1 MKKQSPK
8 KLQRKTEIVEAAVK
22 VFAEKGFFK
31 AKVSDVAK
39 EAGIADGTVYLYFK
53 NKEDLLIY
61 LFENKMGHILMRF
74 NSQLA
79 ESTDP
84 IEKMKLFFQIYFKI
98 IKEDKKLAEVFQVEL
113 RQSAKFLKKYHNQKF
128 IDFLNIIGDIIKQG
142 KLDGFFKPELNINV
156 TKILI
161 FGALDETARQWILG
175 ADSKYSLKEAVD
187 HISSILITGL
197 LIV

>member
-61 LFENKMGHILMRF
+61 LFENKMGHIMTRF

-79 ESTDP
+79 KSSDP

-113 RQSAKFLKKYHNQKF
+113 RQSAKFLKGYHNQKF

-142 KLDGFFKPELNINV
+142 KQDGFFNPKLNINV

-187 HISSILITGL
+187 QISLILITGL

>member
-61 LFENKMGHILMRF
+61 LFESKMGHILTRF

-113 RQSAKFLKKYHNQKF
+113 RQSAKFLKGYHNQKF
-128 IDFLNIIGDIIKQG
+128 IDFLNIIGDIINQG
-142 KLDGFFKPELNINV
+142 KQDGFFNPELNINV

>member
-61 LFENKMGHILMRF
+61 LFENKMGHIMTRF

-79 ESTDP
+79 KSSDP

-113 RQSAKFLKKYHNQKF
+113 RQSAKFLKGYHNQKF

-142 KLDGFFKPELNINV
+142 KQDGFFNPELNTNV

-161 FGALDETARQWILG
+161 FGALDETARQWIWG

-187 HISSILITGL
+187 QISLILITGL

>member
-61 LFENKMGHILMRF
+61 LFENKMGHIMTRF

-79 ESTDP
+79 KSSDP

-113 RQSAKFLKKYHNQKF
+113 RQSAKFLKGYHNQKF
-128 IDFLNIIGDIIKQG
+128 IDFLNIIGDILIQG
-142 KLDGFFKPELNINV
+142 KQDGFFNPELNTNV

-187 HISSILITGL
+187 QISSILITGL

>member
-61 LFENKMGHILMRF
+61 LFENKIGHILMRF
-74 NSQLA
+74 NSQLS
-79 ESTDP
+79 EIIDP

-113 RQSAKFLKKYHNQKF
+113 RQSAKFLKNYHNQKF
-128 IDFLNIIGDIIKQG
+128 IDFLNIIGDILIQG
-142 KLDGFFKPELNINV
+142 KQDGFFNPELNTNV

>member
-39 EAGIADGTVYLYFK
+39 EAGIADGTVYLHFK
-53 NKEDLLIY
+53 NKDDLLIY
-61 LFENKMGHILMRF
+61 LFENKMEHILMRF

-79 ESTDP
+79 ESIDP

-113 RQSAKFLKKYHNQKF
+113 RQSVKFLKDYHNQKF
-128 IDFLNIIGDIIKQG
+128 IDFLNIIGGIIKQG
-142 KLDGFFKPELNINV
+142 KQDGFFNPELNTNV

-175 ADSKYSLKEAVD
+175 TNSKYSLKEAVD

>member
-61 LFENKMGHILMRF
+61 LFESKMGHILMRF

-79 ESTDP
+79 EIIDP

-113 RQSAKFLKKYHNQKF
+113 RQSAKFLKDYHNQKF
-128 IDFLNIIGDIIKQG
+128 IDFLNIIGDILIQG
-142 KLDGFFKPELNINV
+142 KQDGFFNPELNTNV

>member
-61 LFENKMGHILMRF
+61 LFENKIGHILMRF
-74 NSQLA
+74 NSQLS
-79 ESTDP
+79 EIIDP

-113 RQSAKFLKKYHNQKF
+113 RQSAKFLKNYHNQKF
-128 IDFLNIIGDIIKQG
+128 IDFLNIIGDILIQG
-142 KLDGFFKPELNINV
+142 KQDGFFNPELNTNV

-175 ADSKYSLKEAVD
+175 TDSKYSLKEAVD

>member
-39 EAGIADGTVYLYFK
+39 EAGIADGTVYLHFK
-53 NKEDLLIY
+53 NKDDLLIY
-61 LFENKMGHILMRF
+61 LFENKMEHILMRF

-79 ESTDP
+79 ESIDP

-113 RQSAKFLKKYHNQKF
+113 RQSAKFLKDYHNQKF
-128 IDFLNIIGDIIKQG
+128 IDFLNIIGGIIKQG
-142 KLDGFFKPELNINV
+142 KQDGFFNPELNTNV

-175 ADSKYSLKEAVD
+175 TNSKYSLKEAVD